1 MSWYKLFSAFT
12 TTSSPSQVTITPSPA
27 SSTSIPIESIPKM
40 ERLLN
45 MGNIIAGEI
54 INYSGD
60 MKFLDDQKAFFKTF
74 GDNRAMM
81 LYKFQQKRREGGTIE
96 II

>member
-1 MSWYKLFSAFT
+1 
-12 TTSSPSQVTITPSPA
+12 
-27 SSTSIPIESIPKM
+27 M

-60 MKFLDDQKAFFKTF
+60 TTFLDDQKSFIKTF

>member
-1 MSWYKLFSAFT
+1 
-12 TTSSPSQVTITPSPA
+12 
-27 SSTSIPIESIPKM
+27 
-40 ERLLN
+40 

-60 MKFLDDQKAFFKTF
+60 TTFLDDQKSFFKTF